1 MRAMSSTDEAH
12 LAERYG
18 RSPSARARLLG
29 RIGIGLLALVA
40 LAVAVWVAVAFAD
53 QPVRWDDVG
62 YRVDGPASTQIT
74 FDVTMSPG
82 ASGTCRVQALSTSY
96 AQVGVLDVVVGPS
109 DRRTTRYT
117 ETIATAEEAVTAIV
131 DTCTVDAP

>member
-1 MRAMSSTDEAH
+1 MSTTDEAY

-29 RIGIGLLALVA
+29 RLGIGLLALVA
-40 LAVAVWVAVAFAD
+40 LGVAVWVALVFAD

-74 FDVTMSPG
+74 FDVIMAPG
-82 ASGTCRVQALSTSY
+82 ATAHCRVQALSSSY

-109 DRRTTRYT
+109 EGRTSRYV

-131 DTCTVDAP
+131 DTCTIDGS